1 MKLAAERTTTALLN
15 STALQALV
23 NGKHYWEM
31 APDNT
36 KGIYV
41 AFRIAENIG
50 LSKDRRN
57 YDVTHWCYADTLSE
71 ASDLSDL
78 VRAACLADGQHFRGG
93 ESGYFD
99 TDTKEGFIKLIFN
112 FNL

>member
-57 YDVTHWCYADTLSE
+57 YDVTHWCYMRIR
-71 ASDLSDL
+71 L
-78 VRAACLADGQHFRGG
+78 VRHRTYRIWYVPRAWQMGSILGAAKAA
-93 ESGYFD
+93 
-99 TDTKEGFIKLIFN
+99 ILIRIQKKDS
-112 FNL
+112 